1 MTWFNYLEYLCFAIA
16 AEFEFHNGST
26 RMATPYLLDYI
37 KNTLKKKKCSLSKMA
52 LGCCNTKY
60 SQAEQFSYVERE
72 KHS

>member
-37 KNTLKKKKCSLSKMA
+37 KNTLKKKM
-52 LGCCNTKY
+52 
-60 SQAEQFSYVERE
+60 QFVQNGIRML
-72 KHS
+72 